1 MRQGAAVLAA
11 EDAGPHRRARAAV
24 RAMAPVAEKPPKNT
38 DAMFPS
44 TYAPKKVME

>member
-24 RAMAPVAEKPPKNT
+24 RAMATVAPPPPAVACCGFAAKGRSR
-38 DAMFPS
+38 DGS
-44 TYAPKKVME
+44 